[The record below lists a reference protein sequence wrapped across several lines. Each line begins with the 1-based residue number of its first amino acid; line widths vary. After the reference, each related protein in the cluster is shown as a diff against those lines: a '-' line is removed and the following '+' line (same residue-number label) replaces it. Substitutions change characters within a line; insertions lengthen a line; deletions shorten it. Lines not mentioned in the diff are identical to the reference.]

1 MQDSCKVWGRAV
13 AGSEGGRGGYPLAGA
28 SWGRQQPLI
37 LGMWILGWCRSQPG
51 VPPEKRQ
58 KIQTMPNNLLPPVFA
73 GDPVF
78 IRAHGHVL
86 DT

>member
-1 MQDSCKVWGRAV
+1 MACWLLIQIRAWQT
-13 AGSEGGRGGYPLAGA
+13 LD
-28 SWGRQQPLI
+28 
-37 LGMWILGWCRSQPG
+37 

-58 KIQTMPNNLLPPVFA
+58 KIQTMPNSLLPPVFA
-73 GDPVF
+73 GDPVS